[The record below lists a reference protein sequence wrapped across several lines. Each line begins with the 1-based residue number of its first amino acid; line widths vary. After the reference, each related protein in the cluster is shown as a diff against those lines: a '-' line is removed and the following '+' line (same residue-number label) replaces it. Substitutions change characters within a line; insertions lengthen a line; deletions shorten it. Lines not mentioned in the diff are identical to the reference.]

1 MSYNFLTLLIWRKV
15 VMAAFSLMKI
25 LTSYE
30 CNLSPVILKGDQI
43 KGVKLLHFVHFH
55 INFPRLK
62 TREIMRIDTKRS

>member
-1 MSYNFLTLLIWRKV
+1 MGYNLMTSLIWRKV
-15 VMAAFSLMKI
+15 AMAAFSLMKT

-43 KGVKLLHFVHFH
+43 KGVKLFYFVHFH

-62 TREIMRIDTKRS
+62 TRETMRIDTKRP

>member
-15 VMAAFSLMKI
+15 VMAAFSLMKT

-30 CNLSPVILKGDQI
+30 CNLSPVILKGGQI
-43 KGVKLLHFVHFH
+43 KGVKLLHFLYFH